1 LPEEAGDTAAAE
13 VETISWEEMMAKF
26 RKRPIVVEAFQMTEA
41 RRWDNSEWPNWLNE
55 AWQREPG
62 ENAVWIDPDAPL
74 APGHLSAAELVC
86 GTLEGVYRI
95 DWGDWIIRGVK
106 GELYPCKPDI
116 FEATYEAVET
126 VNV

>member
-1 LPEEAGDTAAAE
+1 MT
-13 VETISWEEMMAKF
+13 KF
-26 RKRPIVVEAFQMTEA
+26 RKKPIVIDAFQMTEA
-41 RRWDNSEWPNWLNE
+41 RRWDNSEWPDWLNE

-74 APGHLSAAELVC
+74 ASGHLSAAELLC
-86 GTLEGVYRI
+86 GTLEGVHRI

-116 FEATYEAVET
+116 FEASYEPLEPA
-126 VNV
+126 NA